1 MHRLPEPNRE
11 GEIARAG
18 GSSPISA
25 DVLSGIETGP
35 EGAAQNARNAE
46 IPGSSACTMT
56 SAFTGDG
63 VAIEAQ
69 YGRLQALAVFTPAT
83 VEREPVATEKR
94 T

>member
-1 MHRLPEPNRE
+1 
-11 GEIARAG
+11 
-18 GSSPISA
+18 
-25 DVLSGIETGP
+25 
-35 EGAAQNARNAE
+35 
-46 IPGSSACTMT
+46 MT